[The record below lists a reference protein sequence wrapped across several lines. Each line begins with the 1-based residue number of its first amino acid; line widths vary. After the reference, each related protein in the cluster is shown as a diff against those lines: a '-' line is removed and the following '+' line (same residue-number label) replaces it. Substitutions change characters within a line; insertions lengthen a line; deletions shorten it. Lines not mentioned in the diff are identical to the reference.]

1 MTYDERQKRQFL
13 ANKAYALG
21 YYGAT
26 LVSRAANVCI
36 DTIYRGIHELK
47 SKDNETFPAGRI
59 RAGGGGRKPILV
71 KHAEFLSVFDEIT
84 KDYTAGLP
92 QNPDVI
98 WLTISTP
105 QIVNLFKERGITV
118 SHYLVRQM
126 KSIRGFKERT
136 FVKAITLKDVKDR
149 NAQFEKI
156 KSVVRKCETADI
168 PILSIDIKKKEM
180 LGNFKRAGKVS
191 SKGGTPKSY
200 DHDFKTFSNGTIV
213 PHGIYDVGANK
224 GYLTLGT
231 SHDTSDFVCDNLENV
246 WCEHLQ
252 WQYPNA
258 NTICILCDE

>member
-1 MTYDERQKRQFL
+1 MSVTKIPTDIVISDMERQCLMTYDERQKRQFL

-21 YYGAT
+21 YYGVT

-59 RAGGGGRKPILV
+59 RAAGGGRKPILV

-98 WLTISTP
+98 WLTISTT

-126 KSIRGFKERT
+126 KNIRGFKERP
-136 FVKAITLKDVKDR
+136 FVKALIPR
-149 NAQFEKI
+149 R
-156 KSVVRKCETADI
+156 RKCSATSSA
-168 PILSIDIKKKEM
+168 PAKYPPKEE
-180 LGNFKRAGKVS
+180 LQRRN
-191 SKGGTPKSY
+191 SKELRPRFQG
-200 DHDFKTFSNGTIV
+200 F
-213 PHGIYDVGANK
+213 
-224 GYLTLGT
+224 
-231 SHDTSDFVCDNLENV
+231 
-246 WCEHLQ
+246 LQ
-252 WQYPNA
+252 WYDC
-258 NTICILCDE
+258 TSWHL